1 MTHQDRIGPF
11 FLSVLLLGLG
21 LAPGPSYAQEF
32 SAEQTVV
39 TQTTQEVG
47 TLFHRPDRWR
57 LEVKGEKHTD
67 ISIFRLDKKVVWIL
81 LPKEKEYMEASLT
94 EEDVPLPARIA
105 GEVDRAVMG
114 REEVEGFLC
123 DKLVVRYSKGDEI
136 GEMVFWV
143 SSQLG
148 VPLRSE
154 APDLGWKAELKN
166 IKLGAQPD
174 ELFEIPPGYEM
185 FNPPRD
191 VLR

>member
-1 MTHQDRIGPF
+1 MTCQYRIWPF
-11 FLSVLLLGLG
+11 FFGFLLLGFG
-21 LAPGPSYAQEF
+21 LASSPSYAQEF
-32 SAEQTVV
+32 SAEQTTI
-39 TQTTQEVG
+39 TQMTTEVG
-47 TLFHRPDRWR
+47 ILYHRPDRWR

-94 EEDVPLPARIA
+94 EEDVPLPARIV
-105 GEVDRAVMG
+105 GEVDRAVIG

-123 DKLVVRYSKGDEI
+123 DKLVVRYSKEDEI

-174 ELFEIPPGYEM
+174 EFFEIPPGYER
-185 FNPPRD
+185 FNPPLD